1 MGPGRLSLL
10 RFART
15 GHRPGRQLDGRRFQ
29 ARVIQPNSRTAW
41 AICQPLALDA
51 QALSQR
57 RCSGESNE
65 LAADAAKAADE
76 TRALLEQNQLQA
88 ALQSIWGCHRANQY
102 VDQTAPFKLAKD
114 PRKRSGSTRC
124 FIISPRRAACWPFCS
139 GRFCPAPR
147 RRFTRSLAWDWDSR
161 VGNYTFD
168 QAVTELGQPS
178 KQVKF
183 DDGKFAVQWI
193 TLHGGDGLYVG
204 GGYGSGNYGMGAS
217 QTMAQSYKDHVLE
230 LTFGPDNKLVSWAKN
245 Y

>member
-1 MGPGRLSLL
+1 MKTHLAAKVLSLAIL
-10 RFART
+10 FLAIAFIT
-15 GHRPGRQLDGRRFQ
+15 GCKTVPK
-29 ARVIQPNSRTAW
+29 V
-41 AICQPLALDA
+41 
-51 QALSQR
+51 
-57 RCSGESNE
+57 
-65 LAADAAKAADE
+65 
-76 TRALLEQNQLQA
+76 
-88 ALQSIWGCHRANQY
+88 
-102 VDQTAPFKLAKD
+102 
-114 PRKRSGSTRC
+114 
-124 FIISPRRAACWPFCS
+124 
-139 GRFCPAPR
+139 
-147 RRFTRSLAWDWDSR
+147 DWDSR